1 MRAESPH
8 KKIISL
14 ASASKKVREYQAKG
28 LSVGCISGSFDIIT
42 AIHFK
47 ALEVRSKKCDVLI
60 LLLNSDVSVR
70 GYKGSAKPIL
80 DETERAYT
88 VAQSPFVKYIVLFDS
103 LTPIPLLAKIKPDIF
118 FNVGEWGADCV
129 EKKTVEDNGGSIQV
143 FNFVEP
149 PTWSKSTTELLQ
161 RIAVSESKQVAKAIF
176 LDRDG
181 VLNENKNGYIYKWE
195 DITIK
200 PHVIPT
206 LKAFQK
212 AGYKLIIITNQ
223 SGIARGYYTEQQ
235 MHKLH
240 KRMLQYFSEQAIT
253 IDAVY
258 YCPHGPHDRCECRKP
273 NIGMLVTAAKEQ
285 NLNLSKSW
293 FIGDSDTDVI
303 AGRMANVKTIY
314 IGEKESYGTGAILP
328 NFFVG
333 SMRDAQGIILK
344 K

>member
-1 MRAESPH
+1 MRAASPY

-47 ALEVRSKKCDVLI
+47 ALEERSKKCDVLI
-60 LLLNSDVSVR
+60 LLLNSDSSVR
-70 GYKGSAKPIL
+70 GYKGIAKPIL

-88 VAQSPFVKYIVLFDS
+88 VAQSPFVTHIVLFDS
-103 LTPIPLLAKIKPDIF
+103 LTPVPVLAKIKPDIF
-118 FNVGEWGADCV
+118 LNVSEWGTDCV
-129 EKKTVEDNGGSIQV
+129 EKNTVKRYGGTIKV
-143 FNFVEP
+143 FNFFEP
-149 PTWSKSTTELLQ
+149 PTWSKSTTELLK
-161 RIAVSESKQVAKAIF
+161 RIAVSEAKQVAKAVF

-200 PHVIPT
+200 PHVVPA
-206 LKAFQK
+206 LKAFKK

-223 SGIARGYYTEQQ
+223 SGIARGFYTEKQ
-235 MHKLH
+235 MHQLH
-240 KRMLQYFSEQAIT
+240 KKMLRYFSENKIT

-258 YCPHGPHDRCECRKP
+258 YCPHGPNDTCQCRKP
-273 NIGMLVTAAKEQ
+273 NIGMLVQAAQEQ

-293 FIGDSDTDVI
+293 FIGDSDTDVT

-314 IGEKESYGTGAILP
+314 IGSKKMYTKEAMLP
-328 NFFVG
+328 NFFVT
-333 SMRDAQGIILK
+333 SMREAQTIILP
-344 K
+344 